1 MKKPK
6 KVKPFLF
13 FVKRGVR
20 YFLKVCK
27 DCGDEWYALPKHN
40 RCSLCG
46 GGTIRLRRGDDPDA
60 LTHLTQ
66 VAANMKMLQQAG
78 VVLIK

>member
-1 MKKPK
+1 MKL
-6 KVKPFLF
+6 PFLTLT
-13 FVKRGVR
+13 RHGVR

-27 DCGDEWYALPKHN
+27 DCGDEWYALSKHN

-46 GGTIRLRRGDDPDA
+46 GGTIRLRQGDDPNE

-66 VAANMKMLQQAG
+66 VAANVRMLQQIAEG
-78 VVLIK
+78 RKP